1 LHWGSGALRAGGA
14 PTAASVWQGYL
25 APGCVTLLSGRWT
38 SGKTTLAAVLLA
50 RLQSGGVLAGVPV
63 AAGRAVLVSS
73 EAPWHWERR
82 HDQLHFGDQVG
93 WMLQPF
99 GCDRPTPA
107 QWPAFVESL
116 IAEHAR
122 CPYALLVLDPVEDFL
137 AGSAND
143 PDAVGRFLTPL
154 QRLSARG
161 VAVWLLDDL
170 SLEPPRRTGPRGGSA
185 LAAAADIVMELTA
198 YPGAATFDRRRCL
211 VASSRFPETP
221 RQLVMAWTDDGTDYQ
236 SLGPCVA
243 EVFGGCWPVL
253 RDLLAAARGPLTRQ
267 EIRRSWPGEKPVDR
281 CTLRRWLEQAAARGL
296 LVKDG
301 LGTRRWPF
309 RYGLPAAAGPP

>member
-1 LHWGSGALRAGGA
+1 
-14 PTAASVWQGYL
+14 
-25 APGCVTLLSGRWT
+25 
-38 SGKTTLAAVLLA
+38 
-50 RLQSGGVLAGVPV
+50 
-63 AAGRAVLVSS
+63 
-73 EAPWHWERR
+73 
-82 HDQLHFGDQVG
+82 
-93 WMLQPF
+93 MLQPF

-122 CPYALLVLDPVEDFL
+122 CPYALLVVDPVEDFL

-143 PDAVGRFLTPL
+143 PEAVGHFLTPL

-253 RDLLAAARGPLTRQ
+253 RALLAAARGSLTRQ
-267 EIRRSWPGEKPVDR
+267 EIRRRWPGEKPVHR

-301 LGTRRWPF
+301 LGTRRRARSEVPSAWREEQRKENPG
-309 RYGLPAAAGPP
+309 RAATDLASRCQLSY